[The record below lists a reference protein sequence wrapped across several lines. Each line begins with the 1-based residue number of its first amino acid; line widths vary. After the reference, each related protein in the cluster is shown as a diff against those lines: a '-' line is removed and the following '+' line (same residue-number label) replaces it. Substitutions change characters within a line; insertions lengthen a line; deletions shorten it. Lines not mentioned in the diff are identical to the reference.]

1 MTYLYFIS
9 KKCLFINAFWV
20 NKKTKDKN
28 EKILIKFKQSV
39 EIVNKYKVYLYVR
52 NLNVILKFKEIINV
66 WESERRE
73 KIKEKIVF

>member
-1 MTYLYFIS
+1 MLFELI
-9 KKCLFINAFWV
+9 KKQKI
-20 NKKTKDKN
+20 KMKY
-28 EKILIKFKQSV
+28 ILIKFKQSV